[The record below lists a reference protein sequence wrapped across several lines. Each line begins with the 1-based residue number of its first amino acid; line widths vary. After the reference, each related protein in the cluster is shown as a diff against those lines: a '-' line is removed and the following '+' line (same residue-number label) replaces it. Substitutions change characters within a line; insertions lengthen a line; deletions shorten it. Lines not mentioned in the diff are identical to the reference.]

1 MRLPKVFMA
10 MAGAIGAGLCVTLAA
25 QGAATPD
32 VLAALLVE
40 VRGLRQAMEQVA
52 SAGPR
57 VQLALGRLQLQEQR
71 LNTMIRRAEAVRESV
86 ARAEREA
93 AAMQSE
99 VAGLEATLKSPDPR
113 NADEQFVR
121 QVNMQIRENKRQ
133 LASLSTELQRLQG
146 EEAALQQQIGGE
158 QARWADI
165 NRGLEAL
172 ERALEKR

>member
-10 MAGAIGAGLCVTLAA
+10 MAGAIGAGLFVSLAA
-25 QGAATPD
+25 QGAAAPD

-93 AAMQSE
+93 AEMQSRA
-99 VAGLEATLKSPDPR
+99 AGLEATLKSPDPR
-113 NADEQFVR
+113 TADEQFVR
-121 QVNMQIRENKRQ
+121 QVNMEIRDNKRR

-146 EEAALQQQIGGE
+146 EDAALQQQIGGE

-165 NRGLEAL
+165 NRLSRRF